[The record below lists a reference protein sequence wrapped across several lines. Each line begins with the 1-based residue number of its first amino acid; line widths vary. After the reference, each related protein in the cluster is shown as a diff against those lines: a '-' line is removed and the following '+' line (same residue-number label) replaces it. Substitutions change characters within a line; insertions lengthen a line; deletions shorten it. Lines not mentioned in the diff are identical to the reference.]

1 MKTTETSREQLEA
14 WLEPIVK
21 IGRRA
26 GERILE
32 IYETDFAVEQ
42 KEDRTPLTKADLA
55 SHTTILQSLTELTP
69 DIPILSEE
77 STEIPFSER
86 SNWHRYWLVDPLDGT
101 KEFVKR
107 NGEFTVN
114 IALIEGDRAVVGL
127 VHAPVIGVTYY
138 AARGTG
144 AFRISGDGDPAPI
157 KVRKPASDPV
167 VVAGSRSHAG
177 DRLQEYLAALGD
189 YELVSMGSSLK
200 SCLVAEGKADL
211 YVRLGLTS
219 EWDTASAQCVVEEA
233 GGRVTRTDLSQ
244 LLYNTKDSLLNPE
257 FFVFGDDSRDWSQY
271 LPED

>member
-14 WLEPIVK
+14 WLEPVVK

-55 SHTTILQSLTELTP
+55 AHTTILQFLTELTP

-86 SNWHRYWLVDPLDGT
+86 SSWHRYWLVDPLDGT

-114 IALIEGDRAVVGL
+114 IGLIENGVPVAGVVL
-127 VHAPVIGVTYY
+127 APVLQRIYV
-138 AARGTG
+138 AAEGG
-144 AFRISGDGDPAPI
+144 AWSGPVDADCGKAAALAAMR
-157 KVRKPASDPV
+157 VRKAPEAPV
-167 VVAGSRSHAG
+167 AVASRSH
-177 DRLQEYLAALGD
+177 
-189 YELVSMGSSLK
+189 
-200 SCLVAEGKADL
+200 
-211 YVRLGLTS
+211 
-219 EWDTASAQCVVEEA
+219 
-233 GGRVTRTDLSQ
+233 
-244 LLYNTKDSLLNPE
+244 
-257 FFVFGDDSRDWSQY
+257 
-271 LPED
+271 